1 MSSLLERYTKQI
13 SGILSC
19 FDRITITGTLPGVCY
34 GLGMATFIMSK
45 GYRIFDY
52 PHFVEPLRDELRA
65 NAEQLANRNNL
76 SIEFIRSANNF
87 RKEDRLRAILKERG
101 EHPGLVHIFS
111 AMETCGSFAPH
122 YDKLTQ
128 HTELRYKE
136 AKCLHY
142 YFYFID
148 EEFGLCYLRVP
159 TWAPFRLLFY
169 CNGHNWLA
177 GQLKKQGIGFTQMD
191 NTFKRID
198 DWSKAQTMAD
208 AFPIPSLHRALDR
221 FAQEYC
227 PVLRHFSNV
236 YHWSLYQTEYATDIV
251 FKTQNDL
258 GPVYENLSRTAIH
271 TVKPDHIATFLGRK
285 LDGRFKDEI
294 GNQFQTRIQ
303 GTCIHHHMGP
313 ASIKLYDK
321 FGLILRI
328 ETTVNDLTFFRN
340 HRTVEHRDG
349 TSEVKT
355 APMRKHIYSLPA
367 LRELLLSANYRYLD
381 FLSDLA
387 DPSAGVR
394 EVDNLA
400 RSIQKNGRSYRGFNL
415 FSRVDRDAMIAFLR
429 GEGMIHGITNSMI
442 RRILSHLTSSQV
454 SRLLKRMR
462 LHGLIK
468 KVGNSYRYYL
478 TKSGRKVLLTAL
490 KLRELLVIPSFAGFP
505 V

>member
-1 MSSLLERYTKQI
+1 MSSLLERYHKQI

-34 GLGMATFIMSK
+34 AFGMATFIMSK

-52 PHFVEPLRDELRA
+52 PRFVEPLRDELRA
-65 NAEQLANRNNL
+65 NAEQLAKRNNL
-76 SIEFIRSANNF
+76 TIEFIRSANNF
-87 RKEDRLRAILKERG
+87 RKEERIQAILKERG

-148 EEFGLCYLRVP
+148 EEWGLCYLRVP

-177 GQLKKQGIGFTQMD
+177 GQLKKQAISFTQLD
-191 NTFKRID
+191 NTFNRMD
-198 DWSKAQTMAD
+198 DWSKAQSIAD
-208 AFPIPSLHRALDR
+208 SFPVQSLHHALDR
-221 FAQEYC
+221 FAKEYC
-227 PVLRHFSNV
+227 PVIHHFSNT
-236 YHWSLYQTEYATDIV
+236 YHWSLYQIEYATDIV
-251 FKTQNDL
+251 FKTQKDL
-258 GPVYENLSRTAIH
+258 GPIYENLSRTAIH

-328 ETTVNDLTFFRN
+328 ETTVNDITFFRN

-349 TSEVKT
+349 TSEAKV
-355 APMRKHIYSLPA
+355 APLRKNIYSLPS
-367 LRELLLSANYRYLD
+367 LREILLSANYRYLD
-381 FLSDLA
+381 FLSDLD
-387 DPSAGVR
+387 DPSAGMRDVENLTRSVR
-394 EVDNLA
+394 
-400 RSIQKNGRSYRGFNL
+400 KNGRTYRGFNL
-415 FSRVDRDAMIAFLR
+415 FNQLDLDAIITLLR
-429 GEGMIHGITNSMI
+429 GEGTIRGITNSMI
-442 RRILSHLTSSQV
+442 RRILTHLTGTQV
-454 SRLLKRMR
+454 SRLLKRMH

-468 KVGNSYRYYL
+468 KVGKSYRYYL
-478 TKSGRKVLLTAL
+478 TKSGRRVLLTAL
-490 KLRELLVIPSFAGFP
+490 KLRQLVVIPSLAGFSI
-505 V
+505 

>member
-1 MSSLLERYTKQI
+1 MSSLLERYNKQI
-13 SGILSC
+13 CGVLSC

-34 GLGMATFIMSK
+34 AFGMATFIMSK

-52 PHFVEPLRDELRA
+52 PRFVEPLRDELRA

-76 SIEFIRSANNF
+76 TIEFIRSAKNF
-87 RKEDRLRAILKERG
+87 RKEERIQAILKQRG
-101 EHPGLVHIFS
+101 EHPGLIHIFS
-111 AMETCGSFAPH
+111 AMETCGSFVPH
-122 YDKLTQ
+122 YDNQAKRA
-128 HTELRYKE
+128 ELRYKE

-148 EEFGLCYLRVP
+148 EELGLCYLRVP

-177 GQLKKQGIGFTQMD
+177 GQLKKQAIGFSQLD
-191 NTFKRID
+191 NTFNQID
-198 DWSKAQTMAD
+198 DWSKAQIMAD
-208 AFPIPSLHRALDR
+208 SFPVQSLHHALDR
-221 FAQEYC
+221 FAKEYC
-227 PVLRHFSNV
+227 PVIHHFSNT
-236 YHWSLYQTEYATDIV
+236 YHWSLYQTEYSTDIV
-251 FKTQNDL
+251 FRNQKDL
-258 GPVYENLSRTAIH
+258 GPIYENLSRTAIH
-271 TVKPDHIATFLGRK
+271 AVKPDHVATFLGRK
-285 LDGRFKDEI
+285 LDGRFKDEL

-349 TSEVKT
+349 TSESKV
-355 APMRKHIYSLPA
+355 APMRKNIYSLPP
-367 LRELLLSANYRYLD
+367 LREILLAVNHRYLD

-394 EVDNLA
+394 DVENLA
-400 RSIQKNGRSYRGFNL
+400 RPVKKNGRTYRGFNL
-415 FSRVDRDAMIAFLR
+415 FSQADLDTIFTLLR
-429 GEGMIHGITNSMI
+429 GEGMISGITNSMI
-442 RRILSHLTSSQV
+442 RRVLTQMSGPQV
-454 SRLLKRMR
+454 SRLLKRLY

-468 KVGNSYRYYL
+468 KVGKTYKYYL
-478 TKSGRKVLLTAL
+478 TKSGRKILLTAL
-490 KLRELLVIPSFAGFP
+490 KLRELVVIPSLAGLSL
-505 V
+505 